1 MRLSSNLIELNSKT
15 IKIHKKGIIF
25 KYFFVLLYTG
35 NKEKGNMARI
45 GYARVSTTG
54 QNLDMQIAALEKYNC
69 DRIFVE
75 KVSGV
80 KERPELQAALKYMR
94 AGDTLIVYKFDRIGR
109 SLKDLVNIFAD
120 LQKRDITLIS
130 LKDNID
136 ATTNSGKFMMNVFA
150 ALAEFERTIIIER
163 CQSGRAEAKRK
174 GKQFGRPKGIPKD
187 KIAACSSLYKSG
199 LTIAAI
205 QQQLSI
211 KSKSTVYRLLR
222 IDGVEPRRK

>member
-1 MRLSSNLIELNSKT
+1 M
-15 IKIHKKGIIF
+15 IF
-25 KYFFVLLYTG
+25 KYLFVLLYTDIEQ
-35 NKEKGNMARI
+35 KRIMARI

-54 QNLDMQIAALEKYNC
+54 QNLDMQIAALEKSNC

-80 KERPELQAALKYMR
+80 KERPELLAALKYMR

-150 ALAEFERTIIIER
+150 ALAEFERSIIIER
-163 CQSGRAEAKRK
+163 CQSGRVEAKRK
-174 GKQFGRPKGIPKD
+174 GKKFGRPKGIPKD
-187 KIAACSSLYKSG
+187 KIVACSSLYKSG
-199 LTIAAI
+199 LTIVAI
-205 QQQLSI
+205 QQQLGI

-222 IDGVEPRRK
+222 LDGIEPGRR

>member
-1 MRLSSNLIELNSKT
+1 
-15 IKIHKKGIIF
+15 
-25 KYFFVLLYTG
+25 
-35 NKEKGNMARI
+35 MARI
-45 GYARVSTTG
+45 GYARVSTVG
-54 QNLDMQIAALEKYNC
+54 QNLDMQIAALEKSDC

-94 AGDTLIVYKFDRIGR
+94 AGDTFIVYKFDRIGR

-120 LQKRDITLIS
+120 LQKRDIGLIS
-130 LKDNID
+130 LNDNID
-136 ATTNSGKFMMNVFA
+136 ASSNSGKFMMNVFA

-163 CQSGRAEAKRK
+163 CQAGREEAKRK

-187 KIAACSSLYKSG
+187 KIVACSSLYKIG
-199 LTIAAI
+199 LTISAI
-205 QQQLSI
+205 QKQLNI

-222 IDGVEPRRK
+222 LNGIDPNRRSF

>member
-1 MRLSSNLIELNSKT
+1 
-15 IKIHKKGIIF
+15 
-25 KYFFVLLYTG
+25 
-35 NKEKGNMARI
+35 MARI
-45 GYARVSTTG
+45 GYARVSTVG
-54 QNLDMQIAALEKYNC
+54 QNLDMQIAALEKSDC

-120 LQKRDITLIS
+120 
-130 LKDNID
+130 
-136 ATTNSGKFMMNVFA
+136 FA

-163 CQSGRAEAKRK
+163 CQAGREEAKRK

-187 KIAACSSLYKSG
+187 KITACSSLYKSG
-199 LTIAAI
+199 LTITAI
-205 QQQLSI
+205 QKQLNI

-222 IDGVEPRRK
+222 LNGIDPNRRSF

>member
-1 MRLSSNLIELNSKT
+1 MC
-15 IKIHKKGIIF
+15 IIPIVF
-25 KYFFVLLYTG
+25 LYFCTLKV
-35 NKEKGNMARI
+35 KMARI
-45 GYARVSTTG
+45 GYARVSTVG
-54 QNLDMQIAALEKYNC
+54 QNLDMQIAALEKSDC

-80 KERPELQAALKYMR
+80 KERPQLQAALKYMR

-120 LQKRDITLIS
+120 LQKRDIGLIS
-130 LKDNID
+130 LNDNID
-136 ATTNSGKFMMNVFA
+136 ASSNSGKFMMNVFA

-163 CQSGRAEAKRK
+163 CQAGREEAKRK

-187 KIAACSSLYKSG
+187 KIAACSSLYNSG
-199 LTIAAI
+199 LTITAI
-205 QQQLSI
+205 QKQLNI

-222 IDGVEPRRK
+222 LNGIEPSRK

>member
-1 MRLSSNLIELNSKT
+1 
-15 IKIHKKGIIF
+15 
-25 KYFFVLLYTG
+25 
-35 NKEKGNMARI
+35 MARI

-54 QNLDMQIAALEKYNC
+54 QNLDMQIAALKQSQC

-80 KERPELQAALKYMR
+80 KERPELQTALRYMR

-109 SLKDLVNIFAD
+109 SLKDLVNIFSD

-150 ALAEFERTIIIER
+150 ALAEFERSIIIER
-163 CQSGRAEAKRK
+163 CQSGRAEAKRN
-174 GKQFGRPKGIPKD
+174 GKRFGRPKGIPKD
-187 KIAACSSLYKSG
+187 KITVCGSLYNSG
-199 LTIAAI
+199 LTIAAV
-205 QQQLSI
+205 QQQLRI

-222 IDGVEPRRK
+222 LDGIEPCRK

>member
-1 MRLSSNLIELNSKT
+1 
-15 IKIHKKGIIF
+15 
-25 KYFFVLLYTG
+25 
-35 NKEKGNMARI
+35 MARI

-54 QNLDMQIAALEKYNC
+54 QNLDMQIAALEKSNC

-80 KERPELQAALKYMR
+80 KERPELQAALKFMR
-94 AGDTLIVYKFDRIGR
+94 AGDTLVVYKFDRIGR

-163 CQSGRAEAKRK
+163 TTSLIVIHRIGVKTRGALQRFFLRKLPRAVAARQRTSGH
-174 GKQFGRPKGIPKD
+174 
-187 KIAACSSLYKSG
+187 Y
-199 LTIAAI
+199 
-205 QQQLSI
+205 
-211 KSKSTVYRLLR
+211 
-222 IDGVEPRRK
+222 

>member
-1 MRLSSNLIELNSKT
+1 
-15 IKIHKKGIIF
+15 
-25 KYFFVLLYTG
+25 
-35 NKEKGNMARI
+35 MARV
-45 GYARVSTTG
+45 GYARVSTSS
-54 QNLDMQIAALEKYNC
+54 QNLDMQIAALKKSDC

-120 LQKRDITLIS
+120 LQKRDIGLIS
-130 LKDNID
+130 LNDNID
-136 ATTNSGKFMMNVFA
+136 ASSNSGKFMMNVFA
-150 ALAEFERTIIIER
+150 ALAEFEHTIIIER
-163 CQSGRAEAKRK
+163 CQAGREEAKRK

-199 LTIAAI
+199 LTISAI
-205 QQQLSI
+205 QKQLNI

-222 IDGVEPRRK
+222 LNGIDPNRRLS

>member
-1 MRLSSNLIELNSKT
+1 MRLSSNLIELDSKT

-25 KYFFVLLYTG
+25 KYLFVLLYTE
-35 NKEKGNMARI
+35 NKQKGNMARI

-54 QNLDMQIAALEKYNC
+54 QNLDMQIAALEKSNC

-150 ALAEFERTIIIER
+150 ALAER

-174 GKQFGRPKGIPKD
+174 GKKFGRPKGIPKD
-187 KIAACSSLYKSG
+187 KIAACSSLYMSG

-205 QQQLSI
+205 QQQLCI
-211 KSKSTVYRLLR
+211 RSKSTVYRLLR
-222 IDGVEPRRK
+222 INGIEPSRR

>member
-1 MRLSSNLIELNSKT
+1 MC
-15 IKIHKKGIIF
+15 IIPIVF
-25 KYFFVLLYTG
+25 LYFCTLKV
-35 NKEKGNMARI
+35 KMARI
-45 GYARVSTTG
+45 GYARVSTVG
-54 QNLDMQIAALEKYNC
+54 QNLDMQIAALEKSDC

-80 KERPELQAALKYMR
+80 KERPQLQAALKYMR

-120 LQKRDITLIS
+120 LQKRDIGLIS
-130 LKDNID
+130 LNDNID
-136 ATTNSGKFMMNVFA
+136 ASSNSGKFMMNVFA

-163 CQSGRAEAKRK
+163 CQAGREEAKRK

-187 KIAACSSLYKSG
+187 KIAACSSLYNCG
-199 LTIAAI
+199 LTITAI
-205 QQQLSI
+205 QKQLNI

-222 IDGVEPRRK
+222 LNGIEPSRK

>member
-1 MRLSSNLIELNSKT
+1 
-15 IKIHKKGIIF
+15 
-25 KYFFVLLYTG
+25 
-35 NKEKGNMARI
+35 MARI
-45 GYARVSTTG
+45 GYARVSTVG
-54 QNLDMQIAALEKYNC
+54 QNLDMQIAALEKSDC

-120 LQKRDITLIS
+120 LQKRDIGLIS
-130 LKDNID
+130 LNDNID
-136 ATTNSGKFMMNVFA
+136 ASSNSGKFMMNVFA

-163 CQSGRAEAKRK
+163 CQAGREEAKRK

-187 KIAACSSLYKSG
+187 KITACSSLYKSG
-199 LTIAAI
+199 LTITAI
-205 QQQLSI
+205 QKQLNI

-222 IDGVEPRRK
+222 LNGIGPNRRSF

>member
-1 MRLSSNLIELNSKT
+1 
-15 IKIHKKGIIF
+15 
-25 KYFFVLLYTG
+25 
-35 NKEKGNMARI
+35 MARI

-54 QNLDMQIAALEKYNC
+54 QNLDMQIAALEKSNC

-136 ATTNSGKFMMNVFA
+136 ATTNSGKFMMNVF
-150 ALAEFERTIIIER
+150 R

-174 GKQFGRPKGIPKD
+174 GKKFGRPKGIPKD
-187 KIAACSSLYKSG
+187 KIAACSSLYMSG

-205 QQQLSI
+205 QQQLCI
-211 KSKSTVYRLLR
+211 RSKSTVYRLLR
-222 IDGVEPRRK
+222 INGIEPSRR

>member
-1 MRLSSNLIELNSKT
+1 
-15 IKIHKKGIIF
+15 
-25 KYFFVLLYTG
+25 
-35 NKEKGNMARI
+35 MARI
-45 GYARVSTTG
+45 GYARVSTVG
-54 QNLDMQIAALEKYNC
+54 QNLDMQIAALEKSDC

-120 LQKRDITLIS
+120 LQKRDIGLIS
-130 LKDNID
+130 LNDNID
-136 ATTNSGKFMMNVFA
+136 ASSFA

-163 CQSGRAEAKRK
+163 CQAGREEAKRK

-187 KIAACSSLYKSG
+187 KITACSSLYKSG
-199 LTIAAI
+199 LTITAI
-205 QQQLSI
+205 QKQLNI

-222 IDGVEPRRK
+222 LNGIDPNRRSF

>member
-1 MRLSSNLIELNSKT
+1 VYYSNCFL
-15 IKIHKKGIIF
+15 
-25 KYFFVLLYTG
+25 YFCTLKV
-35 NKEKGNMARI
+35 KMARI
-45 GYARVSTTG
+45 GYARVSTVG
-54 QNLDMQIAALEKYNC
+54 QNLDMQIAALEKSDC

-80 KERPELQAALKYMR
+80 KERPQLQAALKYMR

-120 LQKRDITLIS
+120 LQKRDIGLIS
-130 LKDNID
+130 LNDNID
-136 ATTNSGKFMMNVFA
+136 ASSNSGKFMMNVFA

-163 CQSGRAEAKRK
+163 CQAGREEAKRK

-187 KIAACSSLYKSG
+187 KIAACSSLYNSG
-199 LTIAAI
+199 LTITAI
-205 QQQLSI
+205 QKQLNI

-222 IDGVEPRRK
+222 LNGIEPSRK